1 MRGRYAPDCCPEY
14 LRPEGFARLKAGL
27 ASRIVPHSC
36 TVRDSLQRS
45 EERISRFVLL
55 DHIDWMSAYRPEALV
70 EEWNAIPARDD
81 RVHTYAGFHIA
92 DARVIAD
99 ELRTLWNLARVVE
112 LGAGTGRNA
121 ESFGARLV
129 KLERRELV
137 DLCAALLEQARERA
151 KCLPNVVAIEADA
164 TRYRPAAPADCAYF
178 SYSLAMIPDWRTA
191 IDNAVAMLRPG
202 GTLGAVDFHLPRDAG
217 PLERRFRTL
226 WFARSGMRPSAEH
239 LRYLRARL
247 DQDYLREW
255 RAPLPYLFGV
265 RAPVYLFVGRRRERA
280 R

>member
-1 MRGRYAPDCCPEY
+1 M
-14 LRPEGFARLKAGL
+14 
-27 ASRIVPHSC
+27 
-36 TVRDSLQRS
+36 
-45 EERISRFVLL
+45 
-55 DHIDWMSAYRPEALV
+55 
-70 EEWNAIPARDD
+70 
-81 RVHTYAGFHIA
+81 
-92 DARVIAD
+92 IAD
-99 ELRTLWNLARVVE
+99 ELRTLWNLARGQPRRGTHAERLQAFYAPQAAHYDRFRARLLAGREELIERLPVREGARVVE

-129 KLERRELV
+129 KLERLELV
-137 DLCAALLEQARERA
+137 DLCPALLEQARERA
-151 KCLPNVVAIEADA
+151 KRLPNVVAIEADA

-178 SYSLAMIPDWRTA
+178 SYSLSMIPDWRAA

-202 GTLGAVDFHLPRDAG
+202 GTLGAVDFHLPPDAG
-217 PLERRFRTL
+217 PLERRFWTL
-226 WFARSGMRPSAEH
+226 WFARSGVRPSAEH

-255 RAPLPYLFGV
+255 RAPLPYLPGV